1 MATHS
6 YILFASIKRFISVT
20 IYFPLALIF
29 RIFAIQVPY
38 FFTERI
44 GHLVVDLESFLKEQ
58 YLLNG
63 RYPSA
68 VLLAPPNLVAN
79 SQLLEY
85 WKEYFLVI
93 QNPVLCRFLL
103 PLSFHPLLRLEDKYA
118 ATMHATNSAYK
129 ISAEWGSQDG
139 LLRVSD
145 HDLAFGSETLLKMG
159 LNKGDWFV
167 CIHAREG
174 GYSPSDE
181 HLHSFRNTP
190 IEDFFPAIKFITSQ
204 GGKCI
209 RMGDSSMKPAP
220 ADIDLIDYAL
230 SPFKS
235 DLMDIFLCSEC
246 LFFLGSNSGI
256 YELSSLFGRPVATV
270 NMAPMSVLPRGL
282 SDLSIPMLY
291 EDSKS
296 AKLISFSEIME
307 TNRSNYRTSEEF
319 SNAGI
324 TLVRN
329 KPEEILELVTEQYH
343 RVRNTYTEK
352 DDNQVLQKKYKS
364 LFKEGHYSFGY
375 ASKIGEDFLQRYSK
389 FLS

>member
-1 MATHS
+1 MENRI
-6 YILFASIKRFISVT
+6 YILFASIRRFNAVI

-29 RIFAIQVPY
+29 KIFAIQVPY
-38 FFTERI
+38 FFTDRI
-44 GHLVVDLESFLKEQ
+44 GHLVVDPESFLKEQ

-63 RYPSA
+63 RYPSS
-68 VLLAPPNLVAN
+68 VLLSPPNLTAN
-79 SQLLEY
+79 SKLLEY
-85 WKEYFLVI
+85 WKEYFTVI
-93 QNPVLCRFLL
+93 QNPLVCRLLL
-103 PLSFHPLLRLEDKYA
+103 PLCFHPLLRLEEKYA
-118 ATMHATNSAYK
+118 ATINASSTIYK
-129 ISAEWGSQDG
+129 ISADWGSQDP

-145 HDLAFGSETLLKMG
+145 QDLVVGSETLLKMG

-209 RMGDSSMKPAP
+209 RMGDSSMKTVP
-220 ADIDLIDYAL
+220 ADIDLIDYAM

-235 DLMDIFLCSEC
+235 DLMDIFLSLI

-307 TNRSNYRTSEEF
+307 TNRANYRTSEEF

-329 KPEEILELVTEQYH
+329 KPEEILGAGNWSNFIGPATS
-343 RVRNTYTEK
+343 YTCR
-352 DDNQVLQKKYKS
+352 S
-364 LFKEGHYSFGY
+364 L
-375 ASKIGEDFLQRYSK
+375 
-389 FLS
+389 

>member
-1 MATHS
+1 MAIHN
-6 YILFASIKRFISVT
+6 YILFASIKRFIAVT

-29 RIFAIQVPY
+29 RIFTIQVPY

-44 GHLVVDLESFLKEQ
+44 GHLVVDLDSFLKEQ

-63 RYPSA
+63 RYPSS

-79 SQLLEY
+79 SKLLEY
-85 WKEYFLVI
+85 WKEYFIVI
-93 QNPVLCRFLL
+93 QNPLLCRLLL
-103 PLSFHPLLRLEDKYA
+103 PLCFHPLLRLEDKYA
-118 ATMHATNSAYK
+118 ATINASSSIYK
-129 ISAEWGSQDG
+129 ISAEWGNQDP

-145 HDLAFGSETLLKMG
+145 HDLAVGSETLLKMG
-159 LNKGDWFV
+159 LNKGDWFI
-167 CIHAREG
+167 CIHSREG

-190 IEDFFPAIKFITSQ
+190 IEDFLPAIKFITSQ

-220 ADIDLIDYAL
+220 KDVDLIDYAT

-235 DLMDIFLCSEC
+235 ELMDIFLCSEC

-256 YELSSLFGRPVATV
+256 FELSTLFGTPVATV
-270 NMAPMSVLPRGL
+270 NMAPMSILPRGL
-282 SDLSIPMLY
+282 YDLSLPMLY
-291 EDSKS
+291 KDSKS

-324 TLVRN
+324 TLVPN
-329 KPEEILELVTEQYH
+329 KPEEILELATEQFY
-343 RVRNTYTEK
+343 RTTNSYTSEAPEEI
-352 DDNQVLQKKYKS
+352 LQNKYKA
-364 LFKEGHYSFGY
+364 LFKDGHYAWRSP
-375 ASKIGEDFLQRYSK
+375 SKIGEK
-389 FLS
+389 FLKRYVQLLS

>member
-6 YILFASIKRFISVT
+6 YILFASIKRFISVI

-44 GHLVVDLESFLKEQ
+44 GHLVVDPESFLKEQ

-103 PLSFHPLLRLEDKYA
+103 PLSFHPLLKLEDKYA

-190 IEDFFPAIKFITSQ
+190 IEDLFPAIKFITSQ

-256 YELSSLFGRPVATV
+256 FDLSTLFGTPVAAV
-270 NMAPMSVLPRGL
+270 NLAPMSILARGL
-282 SDLSIPMLY
+282 PDLSIPMLY
-291 EDSKS
+291 KDSKS
-296 AKLISFSEIME
+296 DKLISFSEIME
-307 TNRSNYRTSEEF
+307 TNRANYRTSEEF

>member
-1 MATHS
+1 MENRI
-6 YILFASIKRFISVT
+6 YILFASIRRFNAVI

-29 RIFAIQVPY
+29 KIFAIQVPY
-38 FFTERI
+38 FFTDRI
-44 GHLVVDLESFLKEQ
+44 GHLVVDPESFLKEQ

-63 RYPSA
+63 RYPSS
-68 VLLAPPNLVAN
+68 VLLAPPNLTAN
-79 SQLLEY
+79 SKLLEY
-85 WKEYFLVI
+85 WKEYFTVI
-93 QNPVLCRFLL
+93 QNPLVCRLLL
-103 PLSFHPLLRLEDKYA
+103 PLCFHPLLRLEEKYA
-118 ATMHATNSAYK
+118 ATINASSTIYK
-129 ISAEWGSQDG
+129 ISADWGSQDP

-145 HDLAFGSETLLKMG
+145 QDLVVGSETLLKMG

-209 RMGDSSMKPAP
+209 RMGDSSMKTVP
-220 ADIDLIDYAL
+220 ADIDLIDYAM

-329 KPEEILELVTEQYH
+329 KPEEILELAMEQFY
-343 RVRNTYTEK
+343 RTTTSYTSE
-352 DDNQVLQKKYKS
+352 VSEVILQNKYKA
-364 LFKEGHYSFGY
+364 LFKDGHYAWRSP
-375 ASKIGEDFLQRYSK
+375 SKIGKKFLNRYSK
-389 FLS
+389 LLS